1 MKIIVLLLLLVSC
14 NHSKVT
20 ESTSLSVDSTYLYA
34 TAKQFDISDIN
45 ESVKLSVV
53 VEKMVPDTT
62 TGDMRVKEAKRITVT
77 KERQVVENN
86 VSGDTTLCFAQSTTQ
101 DNVFKEDRSKHK
113 RDPPFGLYIFIGILV
128 VIFLL
133 QRLW

>member
-1 MKIIVLLLLLVSC
+1 MKIVFLLLLLVSC
-14 NHSKVT
+14 NHTKVT

-77 KERQVVENN
+77 KERQVVENS
-86 VSGDTTLCFAQSTTQ
+86 VSGDTTLCFTQSTTQ
-101 DNVFKEDRSKHK
+101 DDVFKEDRSEHNH
-113 RDPPFGLYIFIGILV
+113 DPPFELYVFIGILV
-128 VIFLL
+128 VLFFLKKL
-133 QRLW
+133 

>member
-14 NHSKVT
+14 NHTKVT

-62 TGDMRVKEAKRITVT
+62 TGDMRVKEAKLITVT
-77 KERQVVENN
+77 KERQVVENS
-86 VSGDTTLCFAQSTTQ
+86 VSGDTTLFFAQSTNQ
-101 DNVFKEDRSKHK
+101 ENVSKEDRSEHN
-113 RDPPFGLYIFIGILV
+113 RDPPFGLCIFIGILLV
-128 VIFLL
+128 LFFLKKL
-133 QRLW
+133 

>member
-1 MKIIVLLLLLVSC
+1 MKIVVLLLLLVSC
-14 NHSKVT
+14 NHTKVT

-77 KERQVVENN
+77 KERQVEETS
-86 VSGDTTLCFAQSTTQ
+86 VSGDTTLCLAQSTTQ
-101 DNVFKEDRSKHK
+101 DNVFKEDRSEHK
-113 RDPPFGLYIFIGILV
+113 RDPPFELYIFIGILV
-128 VIFLL
+128 VIFFLKKL
-133 QRLW
+133 

>member
-20 ESTSLSVDSTYLYA
+20 ESTSLSVDSTYMYA

-53 VEKMVPDTT
+53 VEKMVPDTI

-77 KERQVVENN
+77 KERQVVENS
-86 VSGDTTLCFAQSTTQ
+86 VSGDTTLYFAQSTSQ
-101 DNVFKEDRSKHK
+101 ENVFKEDRAEHK
-113 RDPPFGLYIFIGILV
+113 RDPPIGLYMLIGMLV

-133 QRLW
+133 KRL

>member
-1 MKIIVLLLLLVSC
+1 MKIVVLLLLLVSC
-14 NHSKVT
+14 NHTKVT

-77 KERQVVENN
+77 KERQVEETS
-86 VSGDTTLCFAQSTTQ
+86 VSGDTTLCLAQSTTQ
-101 DNVFKEDRSKHK
+101 DNVFKEDRFEHN
-113 RDPPFGLYIFIGILV
+113 RDPPIGLYIFIGILV
-128 VIFLL
+128 VIFFLKKL
-133 QRLW
+133 